1 MADDKEE
8 ESESEEEESDTGN
21 DDSEVTSDQI
31 VDGIIDY
38 IKKKDKSV
46 AEVFRVIDLNSD
58 KRISGPELQAWLKEV
73 GIADLAPPDVMMTLG
88 LIDENK
94 DGYISLSELRGA
106 VGEKAS
112 ALGLLLE
119 AVEDVVDSVVEGAKE
134 LVEDAKRVWDTEQS
148 LLAAAFPNLPWL
160 ADKRVN
166 RGIIIFSLV
175 GGLLYLYNAFI
186 GIVTGPSGS
195 RDHSLDLTSLLIPGY
210 DYGGYDAVLAPHF
223 DPLSF
228 LIFVGLGALL
238 FFAQYSTPPMDG
250 GGAPPAA
257 VADDSSEEE

>member
-1 MADDKEE
+1 M
-8 ESESEEEESDTGN
+8 GN

-31 VDGIIDY
+31 VDGIIEY
-38 IKKKDKSV
+38 VKKEDKSV
-46 AEVFRVIDLNSD
+46 AEVFKVIDLNSD
-58 KRISGPELQAWLKEV
+58 KRVSGPELQTWLKEV

-94 DGYISLSELRGA
+94 DGYISLSELRKA

-119 AVEDVVDSVVEGAKE
+119 AVEDFVDSAVEGAKE

-166 RGIIIFSLV
+166 RGIIVFSLI

-186 GIVTGPSGS
+186 GLASATASGP
-195 RDHSLDLTSLLIPGY
+195 RDHSLDLTSIVIPGY
-210 DYGGYDAVLAPHF
+210 SFGGYNAVPAPHF

-228 LIFVGLGALL
+228 LVFVGLGALL

-257 VADDSSEEE
+257 SNDSSEEE

>member
-1 MADDKEE
+1 MADDEQ
-8 ESESEEEESDTGN
+8 EESDAGN

-38 IKKKDKSV
+38 IKKVDKSV
-46 AEVFRVIDLNSD
+46 AEVFKVIDLNSD
-58 KRISGPELQAWLKEV
+58 KRISGPELQTWLKEV

-94 DGYISLSELRGA
+94 DGYISLSELRSA

-119 AVEDVVDSVVEGAKE
+119 AVEDIVDSAVEGAKE

-166 RGIIIFSLV
+166 RGIIVFSLV

-186 GIVTGPSGS
+186 GLARTAPGAP
-195 RDHSLDLTSLLIPGY
+195 RDHSLDLTAMLIPGY
-210 DYGGYDAVLAPHF
+210 DYGGHNSALAPHF

-228 LIFVGLGALL
+228 LVFVGLGALL

-250 GGAPPAA
+250 GGATAPPAA
-257 VADDSSEEE
+257 ASEDTSEEE

>member
-1 MADDKEE
+1 MADD
-8 ESESEEEESDTGN
+8 EEEESGAGN
-21 DDSEVTSDQI
+21 DDSEVTSEQI

-38 IKKKDKSV
+38 IKKEDKSV
-46 AEVFRVIDLNSD
+46 AEVFKVIDLNSD
-58 KRISGPELQAWLKEV
+58 KRVSGPELQTWLKEV

-94 DGYISLSELRGA
+94 DGYISLSELRSA

-119 AVEDVVDSVVEGAKE
+119 AVEDFVDSAVEGAQH
-134 LVEDAKRVWDTEQS
+134 LGDDAKRVWDTEQS

-166 RGIIIFSLV
+166 RGIIVFSLV
-175 GGLLYLYNAFI
+175 GGLFYLYNAFI
-186 GIVTGPSGS
+186 GLVTGPTGD
-195 RDHSLDLTSLLIPGY
+195 RDHSLDLTAMLIPGY
-210 DYGGYDAVLAPHF
+210 DYNGYNAAMAPHF

-228 LIFVGLGALL
+228 LVFVGLGALL

-250 GGAPPAA
+250 GGAAPPAA
-257 VADDSSEEE
+257 APAAASEEE

>member
-1 MADDKEE
+1 MADD
-8 ESESEEEESDTGN
+8 EEEESGAGN

-38 IKKKDKSV
+38 IKKEDKSV
-46 AEVFRVIDLNSD
+46 AEVFKVIDLNSD
-58 KRISGPELQAWLKEV
+58 KRVSGPELQTWLKEV

-94 DGYISLSELRGA
+94 DGYISLSELRSA

-119 AVEDVVDSVVEGAKE
+119 AVEDFVDSAVEGAKE

-166 RGIIIFSLV
+166 RGIIVFSLV
-175 GGLLYLYNAFI
+175 GGLFYLYNAFI
-186 GIVTGPSGS
+186 GLVTGPTGD
-195 RDHSLDLTSLLIPGY
+195 RDHSLDLTAMLIPGY
-210 DYGGYDAVLAPHF
+210 DYNGYNAAMAPHF

-228 LIFVGLGALL
+228 LVFVGLGALL

-250 GGAPPAA
+250 GGGAAPPAA
-257 VADDSSEEE
+257 APAAASEEE